1 MTDGIVLQMEMKH
14 TPKRIVTIQ
23 NSKGRSTVLFEDHG
37 ATPKVL
43 QKAGG
48 LILTELWETQTN
60 PVVNTGHEDCARK
73 EQKIEP
79 NLSGSLFRLIEY
91 PPDTIRLASID
102 TIAHFDSMGVD
113 TRHDIDKRHPGMH
126 KTNTIDYAVIVRGE
140 IYAVLDEQEVLMKQ
154 GDCIVQRGTHHAW
167 SNKSNESCLIAF
179 VLISAH
185 PIP

>member
-1 MTDGIVLQMEMKH
+1 MNMNTP
-14 TPKRIVTIQ
+14 PKRIVTTQ
-23 NSKGRSTVLFEDHG
+23 NSSGRSTVLFEDHG
-37 ATPKVL
+37 AEPKIL
-43 QKAGG
+43 HKAGG
-48 LILTELWETQTN
+48 LVLTELWETQTC
-60 PVVNTGHEDCARK
+60 PVVNSGHEDCARK

-79 NLSGSLFRLIEY
+79 NQSGSLFRLIEY
-91 PPDTIRLASID
+91 PPDAIRLASID

-113 TRHDIDKRHPGMH
+113 TRHDVAKSHPGMH

-140 IYAVLDEQEVLMKQ
+140 IYAVLDEKEVLMKQ

-185 PIP
+185 AIS